1 MIAHLSRLG
10 RRGSTVIEFALTV
23 PLLLALA
30 LGILQAGVL
39 FFANA
44 GLKNGVG
51 EAARLSTLWP
61 PRTDAQITAELKSK
75 AFGIDKTKLPAP
87 VITRGTSQGVP
98 YAEITATYTVPINL
112 YVISLPS
119 VTLQESRR
127 VYIP

>member
-10 RRGSTVIEFALTV
+10 RRGSTAIEFALIV
-23 PLLLALA
+23 PVMAALVF
-30 LGILQAGVL
+30 GIIQAGVL

-61 PRTDAQITAELKSK
+61 PRTDAQITAELRTK
-75 AFGIDKTKLPAP
+75 AFGIDKAKLPAP
-87 VITRGTSQGVP
+87 VITRGTAQGVP

-112 YVISLPS
+112 YVIALPS
-119 VTLQESRR
+119 VTLRETRR

>member
-1 MIAHLSRLG
+1 MIAYLSRLG
-10 RRGSTVIEFALTV
+10 RRGSIAVEFALTV
-23 PLLLALA
+23 PIMLALVF
-30 LGILQAGVL
+30 GIMQAGVL

-61 PRTDAQITAELKSK
+61 PRTDAQITAELRDKT
-75 AFGIDKTKLPAP
+75 FGIDKTKLPAP

-98 YAEITATYTVPINL
+98 YAEISATYTVPIDL
-112 YVISLPS
+112 YVIALPS
-119 VTLQESRR
+119 VTLQEKRR